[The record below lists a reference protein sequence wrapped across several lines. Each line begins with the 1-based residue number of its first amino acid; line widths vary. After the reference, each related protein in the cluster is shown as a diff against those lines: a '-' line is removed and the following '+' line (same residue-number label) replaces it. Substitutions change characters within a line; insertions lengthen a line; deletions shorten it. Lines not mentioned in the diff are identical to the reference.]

1 MVNLSTLK
9 QISGKISDTES
20 KVIRI
25 DGATEGLNVISHA
38 EHSIHEGNHFYMEG
52 YITLDDTDEFYVKLV
67 TPDTTKWAHMSWDI
81 VSTGELTTEFY
92 EGASGGMTGGT
103 SVTPLNS
110 DRNSS
115 NTSGMT
121 ITKNVTAPTDT
132 GTTISQKKFGTS
144 GGGGFFGGGAA
155 GGGSD
160 NLSSEL
166 ILKQNTT
173 YCRKFLSGTDG
184 NIISFRA
191 VWGEHTN
198 KN

>member
-1 MVNLSTLK
+1 MSTLK

-20 KVIRI
+20 KVIRV
-25 DGATEGLNVISHA
+25 DGATEGLNTINHV
-38 EHSIHEGNHFYMEG
+38 EHSIHEGNHYYMEG
-52 YITLDDTDEFYVKLV
+52 YTTLNDGDTLYVKLV
-67 TPDTTKWAHMSWDI
+67 TPDTTEWAHMSWDI
-81 VSTGELTTEFY
+81 ISTGELTTEFY

-115 NTSGMT
+115 NTSNMT
-121 ITKNVTAPTDT
+121 ITKGVTAPTST

-144 GGGGFFGGGAA
+144 GGGGFFGGSGS
-155 GGGSD
+155 GGSD
-160 NLSSEL
+160 NRNAEI

-173 YCRKFLSGTDG
+173 YCRKFLSGSDS
-184 NIISFRA
+184 NIVSFRA
-191 VWGEHTN
+191 VWGEHIN